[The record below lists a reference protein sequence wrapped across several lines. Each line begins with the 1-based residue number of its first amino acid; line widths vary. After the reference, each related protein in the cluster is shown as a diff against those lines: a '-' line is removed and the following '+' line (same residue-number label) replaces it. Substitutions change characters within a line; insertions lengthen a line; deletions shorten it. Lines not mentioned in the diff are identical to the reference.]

1 MSTGVKSLESVGP
14 QDRRKAELRPV
25 SSNALKYFMAVARSG
40 SIRRAAEEL
49 HVAASAISRLI
60 QLLEEELGAE
70 LLERHRGHKG
80 LKLTA
85 EGRVVLNYAKSMEAG
100 LDAVRDDIQS
110 LKTIRTGKVRFGI
123 SESFTREF
131 VPQFLQRFHAAY
143 PGIVFEVI
151 VAGGSKLTAMIADH
165 DIDVSLSYITPD
177 AFNVSVVEQAMTTPC
192 LLVARS
198 HPFAQREFVDIA
210 ECAGEDIALPD
221 ASLTIRESYV
231 RMFAK
236 ARIRPRGLLVT
247 NSFEL
252 MRASA
257 RAGLTIAVVDRY
269 FGDHEAPEGM
279 AYVPLR
285 GKGLDRWPLN
295 VSIHVDRDLSAAAS
309 IFVEHLRMAVRSVAA
324 DR

>member
-1 MSTGVKSLESVGP
+1 MTTGTKSHTSSEPKGP
-14 QDRRKAELRPV
+14 RKAELRPV
-25 SSNALKYFMAVARSG
+25 SSNALKYFVAVAKSG

-60 QLLEEELGAE
+60 QLLEEELDAQ

-85 EGRVVLNYAKSMEAG
+85 EGQVVLNYARSIEAG

-131 VPQFLQRFHAAY
+131 VPQFLHRFHTAY

-151 VAGGSKLTAMIADH
+151 VAGGRKLTEMIANH

-192 LLVARS
+192 LLVAS
-198 HPFAQREFVDIA
+198 DHPFAQREFVDIS

-236 ARIRPRGLLVT
+236 ARDPTAWTVGHQFIRADARI
-247 NSFEL
+247 
-252 MRASA
+252 SA
-257 RAGLTIAVVDRY
+257 RGVDDCR
-269 FGDHEAPEGM
+269 
-279 AYVPLR
+279 R
-285 GKGLDRWPLN
+285 GQVFR
-295 VSIHVDRDLSAAAS
+295 
-309 IFVEHLRMAVRSVAA
+309 RS
-324 DR
+324 RGP

>member
-1 MSTGVKSLESVGP
+1 
-14 QDRRKAELRPV
+14 
-25 SSNALKYFMAVARSG
+25 
-40 SIRRAAEEL
+40 
-49 HVAASAISRLI
+49 
-60 QLLEEELGAE
+60 
-70 LLERHRGHKG
+70 
-80 LKLTA
+80 
-85 EGRVVLNYAKSMEAG
+85 VLNYAKSIESG
-100 LDAVRDDIQS
+100 LDSVRDDIQS

-131 VPQFLQRFHAAY
+131 VPQFLNRFHTAY
-143 PGIVFEVI
+143 PGIVFEILVES
-151 VAGGSKLTAMIADH
+151 GSKLAAMIANH

-177 AFNVSVVEQAMTTPC
+177 AFNVWVVEQAMTAPC
-192 LLVARS
+192 LLVGLS
-198 HPFAQREFVDIA
+198 HRFAQRESVDIT

-269 FGDHEAPEGM
+269 FGDHVAPEGM

-295 VSIHVDRDLSAAAS
+295 VSIHVDRDLPAAAS
-309 IFVEHLRMAVRSVAA
+309 IFVEHLRMAVRSAA
-324 DR
+324 ATR